1 METRVI
7 VVTSGKGGVGKTTVT
22 ANLSARLAMEGY
34 KVVAMD
40 ADIGLR
46 NLDVVMGLEN
56 RIVYN
61 MVDVIEGT
69 CKLPQALV
77 RDKRVENLFLLPA
90 AQTRTKDAVTS
101 DEMKGLCDSLR
112 GEYDFVLVDS
122 PAGIESGFRNASAG
136 ADEAL
141 VVATPEV
148 SSVRD
153 ADRIIGLLESFGKR
167 SINLIVN
174 RVRPD
179 MVRKGKMLGVS
190 DVREI
195 LAVDM
200 IGIIPEDET
209 VVVSTNRGEPL
220 ALSNTSPASRAFEKI
235 AGRILGGHP
244 SQDWTT
250 WRRKAYSKLSSFL
263 DAGKG
268 GEVMGFLDRFFA
280 RDAWQS
286 ARERLQLVLIH
297 DRPDISPDTMER
309 IRKT

>member
-1 METRVI
+1 MSSKEKVGPSAETEESHMETRII

-22 ANLSARLAMEGY
+22 ANLSARLAMEGH

-56 RIVYN
+56 RIVFN
-61 MVDVIEGT
+61 MVDVLEGA

-77 RDKRVENLFLLPA
+77 RDKRVENLYLLPA

-101 DEMKGLCDSLR
+101 DQMKSLCDSLR
-112 GEYDFVLVDS
+112 GDFDFVLVDS
-122 PAGIESGFRNASAG
+122 PAGIESGFRNAAAG

-174 RVRPD
+174 RVRPE
-179 MVRKGKMLGVS
+179 MVRKGKMLGVN
-190 DVREI
+190 DVMEI

-200 IGIIPEDET
+200 IGIIPEDES

-220 ALSNTSPASRAFEKI
+220 ALTNPSPASRAFEKI
-235 AGRILGGHP
+235 AGRIMGKDIPLQGLDELEEKGLLANFIKLFG
-244 SQDWTT
+244 
-250 WRRKAYSKLSSFL
+250 RRE
-263 DAGKG
+263 GRG
-268 GEVMGFLDRFFA
+268 
-280 RDAWQS
+280 
-286 ARERLQLVLIH
+286 
-297 DRPDISPDTMER
+297 
-309 IRKT
+309 

>member
-1 METRVI
+1 MRSKEKVGPSAETEESRMETRII

-56 RIVYN
+56 RIVFN
-61 MVDVIEGT
+61 MIDVLEGA

-77 RDKRVENLFLLPA
+77 KDKRVENLHLLPA

-101 DEMKGLCDSLR
+101 DQMKSLCDSLR
-112 GEYDFVLVDS
+112 GDFDFVLVDS
-122 PAGIESGFRNASAG
+122 PAGIESGFRNAAAG

-174 RVRPD
+174 RVRPE
-179 MVRKGKMLGVS
+179 MVRKGKMLGVN
-190 DVREI
+190 DVMEI

-200 IGIIPEDET
+200 IGIIPEDES
-209 VVVSTNRGEPL
+209 VVISTNRGEPL
-220 ALSNTSPASRAFEKI
+220 TLTNPSPASKAFEKI
-235 AGRILGGHP
+235 AGRILGRDIPLQGL
-244 SQDWTT
+244 DELEEKGLLANFIRLFG
-250 WRRKAYSKLSSFL
+250 RRE
-263 DAGKG
+263 GRG
-268 GEVMGFLDRFFA
+268 
-280 RDAWQS
+280 
-286 ARERLQLVLIH
+286 
-297 DRPDISPDTMER
+297 
-309 IRKT
+309 